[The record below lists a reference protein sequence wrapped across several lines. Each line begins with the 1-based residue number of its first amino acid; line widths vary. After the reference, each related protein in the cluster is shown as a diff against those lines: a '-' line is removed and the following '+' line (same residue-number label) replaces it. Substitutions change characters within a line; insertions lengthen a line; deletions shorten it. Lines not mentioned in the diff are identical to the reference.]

1 MDIHSYAGDDVMEV
15 LMVDWN
21 AVELNDVLSMIV
33 WESVVIR
40 IMFNTDQ
47 YDGMLM
53 MEENMTVKLV
63 LVASAML

>member
-1 MDIHSYAGDDVMEV
+1 
-15 LMVDWN
+15 MVDWN

-53 MEENMTVKLV
+53 MEENNGLRG
-63 LVASAML
+63 LGLSPSLG

>member
-1 MDIHSYAGDDVMEV
+1 
-15 LMVDWN
+15 MVDWN

-63 LVASAML
+63 LVASTML